1 MDDLEKYI
9 NNRKKTEIK
18 FADKFDEEYEKFKI
32 GILLRKARKEAKMT
46 QNELASLIKT
56 KKASISRLENHSQ
69 DIKLSTLIKIAAAL
83 NKQLKIS
90 LDWYEILFIPGT

>member
-1 MDDLEKYI
+1 MDDLGKYI
-9 NNRKKTEIK
+9 NNRKNTEKK
-18 FADKFDEEYEKFKI
+18 FSDKFDEEYEKFKI

-46 QNELASLIKT
+46 QDELASLIKT

-90 LDWYEILFIPGT
+90 LD

>member
-1 MDDLEKYI
+1 MDDLGKYI
-9 NNRKKTEIK
+9 NNRKNTEKK
-18 FADKFDEEYEKFKI
+18 FSDKFDEEYEKFKI

-46 QNELASLIKT
+46 QDELASLIKT